1 MRKIKRLLALGAA
14 ALMLVSS
21 MSVPVFADNPNIRD
35 EPWGFTIGPGS
46 VYHITGAREKRDASS
61 TYVHYETG
69 TKPSL
74 GVDVL
79 NEAGKSQCK
88 KTGTIKLGQK
98 GLMYQFVYEN
108 GFEKCK
114 LKLFTNNN
122 ADGGANGKWSPD
134 SIGTYTVINK

>member
-21 MSVPVFADNPNIRD
+21 MSVPVFADNPNTTD
-35 EPWGFTIGPGS
+35 TKWGFTIGPGS
-46 VYHITGAREKRDASS
+46 VYHITGAREKRDASR
-61 TYVHYETG
+61 
-69 TKPSL
+69 
-74 GVDVL
+74 VDVL